1 MAIKRLEAVWKF
13 LQAARNLVKNK
24 NMSKEGILRFAKQEF
39 GEVSDFLRLQID
51 NLFRKPKVLTSA
63 DKTYKQELKRLEGA
77 LGSLDPK
84 QPGFKQAA
92 DRLIK
97 KIEDLKNTKKAD
109 VVPIKKKVDLSKY
122 DDEALNRLVDEDIML
137 RGEADTL
144 SDFGK
149 DYGRIKEIEKRRKEI
164 REILEAAQKNPE
176 LVGGAK
182 EGIMSQYKSIDDGL
196 TQAEKDAK
204 FDNFMADADRTYA
217 NFVTKALR
225 DIQKASKSERQQMIK
240 AIKNRTGMFRYLD
253 DADAEKILKS
263 VDETKKG
270 DVVSIKKKTE
280 AEKDIA
286 DIQKSID
293 DLDAAE
299 AEADAF
305 SILDDRTRD
314 IAKGDVEGKGIES
327 LETSVK
333 KIKEAAEELKKS
345 TIKPENIME
354 QIVKGQRVMAEGYKT
369 GNIRTAVRWFMRQ
382 EADAGRLK
390 LKKWDDEAL
399 KVYGQTTESDPINIF
414 RRYYGEDALDA
425 VDEIGDVF
433 SQGESFNHYAELLR
447 KNVDS
452 SILTPKTRGLGQYDE
467 SVVAGEKLRKAKEQ
481 EAKNLKILEDF
492 KPDREP
498 SAHGG
503 IIGNLRLNRK
513 NFQDGTE
520 IDKEIKKY
528 ANIFAE
534 DQTII
539 DQTGKELE
547 KKLSKFI
554 PDETEKEKEERE
566 MFKMVKEFQTFKRDN
581 PESRMSFFMFR
592 EKKKK
597 EKELFKNAIIK
608 LDLKYPEK
616 EIINKEGFVN
626 KKNLKETIDEAE
638 ADFEISPIDGLTL
651 QRSVNTEGEQS
662 VTSGSFDINNFNFT
676 SPNIEEGKLTSS
688 ADFDVGNLNLLG
700 KVDSKDGDILKT
712 EYGFNYDDIL
722 KAKLSESDGYKE
734 AEFDLDKTFPISD
747 KFDLNLKGGSDIM
760 ITPDDETYKSYDLT
774 PKLSYD
780 GDIFSADVSK
790 EIMEG
795 GDDFSLNAAASFPL
809 FQETFAGDLILGSDG
824 KPIFDENG
832 MPLRKSNITKDM
844 GVVTLKGTD
853 LFTDDMGGT
862 IGYKKEFGNRN
873 DDLFFTVGGEK
884 NLFDDEYTMGAG
896 FKYIFSDGGL
906 ANILKIK

>member
-149 DYGRIKEIEKRRKEI
+149 DYGRVKEIEKRRKEI

-225 DIQKASKSERQQMIK
+225 DIQNASKSERQQMIK
-240 AIKNRTGMFRYLD
+240 AIKDRTGMFRYLD

-452 SILTPKTRGLGQYDE
+452 SILTPKTKGLGQYDE
-467 SVVAGEKLRKAKEQ
+467 SVVAAEKIRKAKEQ

-534 DQTII
+534 DETII

-862 IGYKKEFGNRN
+862 IGYKKEFGNIN